1 MEQLLNAAG
10 ITADAADSSVLSRL
24 PQALDLPLTIRP
36 NRKTVLLS
44 RENLEVVWQRLGN
57 SRMYCDN
64 SLVVAFN
71 VLLSMFV
78 SMDAVFAEHFD
89 ARLINPDAM
98 RQVVLGSINMRATQR
113 YVSAGK
119 LTMGIINVGMH
130 WVVAT
135 CQRSAVPSAAQLTMT
150 VYDSIGQS
158 GQLQWQGR
166 WNGSTVDWHQ
176 QPSSLMV
183 PPLSTLLK
191 FAADAWQL
199 PAGQQVA
206 VVYHQLAQQDL
217 ATDDWSC
224 GRWAVVNLATV
235 LWNSVPRQR
244 DSTFAA
250 HRDQQAVLQKCRRL
264 MYLGMCVPVQVVIE

>member
-1 MEQLLNAAG
+1 MELLLIGAG
-10 ITADAADSSVLSRL
+10 ITTDAADSSVLSRL
-24 PQALDLPLTIRP
+24 PQALDVTLTIGP
-36 NRKTVLLS
+36 GSKTVLLS
-44 RENLEVVWQRLGN
+44 RDELEIVCQRLGN

-64 SLVVAFN
+64 TLIVAFN

-89 ARLINPDAM
+89 ARVINPYAM
-98 RQVVLGSINMRATQR
+98 RQVVLGSIDMRATQR
-113 YVSAGK
+113 YVSTGT

-135 CQRSAVPSAAQLTMT
+135 CQRSAAPSAAQLTMT
-150 VYDSIGQS
+150 VYDSIGQA

-166 WNGSTVDWHQ
+166 WNGSTVDCHE
-176 QPSSLMV
+176 QPSSLMR
-183 PPLSTLLK
+183 PPLSALLK
-191 FAADAWQL
+191 FAADAWEL

-217 ATDDWSC
+217 VTDNWSC

-235 LWNSVPRQR
+235 LWNSVPRER
-244 DSTFAA
+244 GSTFAA

-264 MYLGMCVPVQVVIE
+264 MHLGMCVPVEYVID